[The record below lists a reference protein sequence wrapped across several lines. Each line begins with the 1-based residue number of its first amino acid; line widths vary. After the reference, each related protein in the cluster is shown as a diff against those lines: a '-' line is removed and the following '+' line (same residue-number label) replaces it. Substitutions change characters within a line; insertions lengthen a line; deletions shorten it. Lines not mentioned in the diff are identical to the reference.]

1 MAMLWQLK
9 LYCCEPMYKKLCNYT
24 TAHACVFVCEC
35 GLWNDAENYTYAPLQ
50 PRLITSVR
58 QVGCINLHKISKN
71 KKNKKSKIIYVGRKK
86 NAGFMYSA
94 LCGCILTP
102 SFGYAIFFFFN
113 SFFRFFF
120 FFATCHIFNYSKMLS
135 STFYYYFR
143 LRCIGVGVHF
153 RRQSVCIISQHF
165 PAIFVITFFGGIF
178 RCLRFWLWFSPGFGW
193 FGSFSSLLLLMHR
206 RLWQRWRLPLEP
218 QSTSP
223 RLLSKAWPSVC

>member
-102 SFGYAIFFFFN
+102 SFGYAIFF
-113 SFFRFFF
+113 SIRFFVF
-120 FFATCHIFNYSKMLS
+120 FVFFL
-135 STFYYYFR
+135 
-143 LRCIGVGVHF
+143 L
-153 RRQSVCIISQHF
+153 
-165 PAIFVITFFGGIF
+165 PAIFLITLKCWAAPFIITFGLG
-178 RCLRFWLWFSPGFGW
+178 
-193 FGSFSSLLLLMHR
+193 
-206 RLWQRWRLPLEP
+206 
-218 QSTSP
+218 
-223 RLLSKAWPSVC
+223 V